1 MNKIPLTFLLMVFL
15 IVACQTKDSNAIT
28 LEETLSLFDEEQMSL
43 KVSNVRDSKIF
54 GMKLNGVR
62 PSFYELE
69 GKLLLVYIYDS
80 NDKREKGLQEFHNK
94 TANFNVVSY
103 KVYEVNNLLLFYV
116 FNENLDIIIDNK
128 ILKIINRLNGN

>member
-1 MNKIPLTFLLMVFL
+1 MVFL
-15 IVACQTKDSNAIT
+15 IAACQTKDSNATI
-28 LEETLSLFDEEQMSL
+28 LEEVLSLFEEEQMSL

-80 NDKREKGLQEFHNK
+80 NDKREKGLQEFRNK
-94 TANFNVVSY
+94 TANFNVASY

-116 FNENLDIIIDNK
+116 FNENLDIEIDDK